1 MATIKDIAKQAGV
14 SFTTV
19 SNVIH
24 GNTKKVSPATIEKV
38 ERLMKEMNYIPNMG
52 ARMLVRS
59 CSKIIG
65 VIASDMT
72 EPLKEGIQSP
82 FMAEILGTMEREI
95 RAAGYYMMLCFSDS
109 AEEIEKLTSTWNV
122 DGVITVSLGT
132 VLSRRLAQKV
142 HVPAVYTDCYFES
155 NEPYVNVGTE
165 DEKGARDITEYL
177 LSLGHRKL
185 LFISD
190 VENPLDPQ
198 TSCDVGRKREEGF
211 LGAMKDAGLG
221 DCSDRILRCTNKREE
236 KETLFE
242 KIITRKG
249 TDTALIFCNDYFAI
263 EGMDYL
269 RHRGIHIPE
278 DFSITGFDDIDM
290 AALISP
296 RLTTVHQG
304 VSEKGR
310 LAVKRLLALINKT
323 PLPEETHRLP
333 VNIMIRE
340 SAQKIQK
347 KV

>member
-38 ERLMKEMNYIPNMG
+38 EKLMKEMNYVPNMG

-95 RAAGYYMMLCFSDS
+95 RTAGYYMMLCFSDS

-132 VLSRRLAQKV
+132 VLSRRLAKKV
-142 HVPAVYTDCYFES
+142 HVPAVYTDCYFDAR
-155 NEPYVNVGTE
+155 EPYINVGTE

-177 LSLGHRKL
+177 LGLGHRKL

-190 VENPLDPQ
+190 VENPSDPQ
-198 TSCDVGRKREEGF
+198 TCCDVGRKREEGF
-211 LGAMKDAGLG
+211 LNAMKDAGLG
-221 DCSDRILRCTNKREE
+221 DCSGRILRCANKREE
-236 KETLFE
+236 KELLFE
-242 KIITRKG
+242 KIIARKG
-249 TDTALIFCNDYFAI
+249 KDTALVFCNDYFAI
-263 EGMDYL
+263 EGIDYL
-269 RHRGIHIPE
+269 RHKGIHVPK
-278 DFSITGFDDIDM
+278 DFSVTGFDDINM
-290 AALISP
+290 AGLISP

-304 VSEKGR
+304 VSQKGR
-310 LAVKRLLALINKT
+310 LAVKHLLALIENK
-323 PLPEETHRLP
+323 PLPGEIQRLP
-333 VNIMIRE
+333 VNIVIRE
-340 SAQKIQK
+340 SAQKIQE